1 MKNKF
6 MKPKFSIFILPGLL
20 LFVASAC
27 ARDITFLVTS
37 DCHYD
42 YPENQDRNDRNRA
55 TIRHI
60 NVVTNLTFPT
70 ELGGGKVPRPRGV
83 VVLGDLVDDGDR
95 CTNSESITKIQ
106 WTYWEADFGFNGT
119 DGLIDYIVFETW
131 GNHDGPPEGFEKCG
145 FSVQAQIKNRNKLR
159 LEKRLISN
167 LSENNLHYSWDWD
180 DVHFVVAGIYPA
192 NAQNPLV
199 KRYNPVWHNPQN
211 GLEFVKNDLEKNVG
225 ISKRPVVIMAHC
237 GFDTDWW
244 HTNDWRAFYEVIKPY
259 NVILYM
265 YGHTGTGLKQW
276 SPPGE
281 SKKIQCINTGQTENG
296 FWIVQITNKLL
307 IAAYRI
313 KHWIVKDNQTQN
325 GSEQTTSSRA
335 KPKRE
340 WDGTWEWKYILNKKM
355 N

>member
-1 MKNKF
+1 MKTRLKLLVF
-6 MKPKFSIFILPGLL
+6 FFSLL
-20 LFVASAC
+20 VVWVSC
-27 ARDITFLVTS
+27 ARDVTFLATS

-42 YPENQDRNDRNRA
+42 YPENEDRNDRNRA

-60 NVVTNLTFPT
+60 NVVTNLMFPD
-70 ELGGGKVPRPRGV
+70 EFGGGKIPRPRGV

-106 WTYWEADFGFNGT
+106 WTYWEADFGLDGT
-119 DGLIDYIVFETW
+119 DGLIDYIVYETW
-131 GNHDGPPEGFEKCG
+131 GNHDGPPEGAEKCG

-159 LEKRLISN
+159 LQKHLISN
-167 LSENNLHYSWDWD
+167 LSENNLHYSWDWE
-180 DVHFVVAGIYPA
+180 DVHFVIAGIYPA
-192 NAQNPLV
+192 NVQNPLV

-211 GLEFVKNDLEKNVG
+211 GLDFVKSDLEKNVG
-225 ISKRPVVIMAHC
+225 SSGRPVVIMAHC

-244 HTNDWRAFYEVIKPY
+244 HTNDWKAFYDVIKPY
-259 NVILYM
+259 NVVLYM

-296 FWIVQITNKLL
+296 FWVVRITNDRL

-313 KHWIVKDNQTQN
+313 KHWIIEKPDEPNTS
-325 GSEQTTSSRA
+325 GSKKGVAQ
-335 KPKRE
+335 KQKRK
-340 WDGTWEWKYILNKKM
+340 WDGTWEWKYLLDKSLKE
-355 N
+355 